1 MTNLQYKYIF
11 DPGVSHININTMEGV
26 QMKITADG
34 LLGQAQKINNQKK
47 TESESLALGIKETK
61 TDSVSIGK
69 IVNSRVES
77 IEKEI
82 RDLQTSLAKNQSVSN
97 GVDQLDKALT
107 SGANSAEIL
116 DKSTFNGTQA
126 LKDFMGPE
134 ITPEIIKS
142 KKDEI
147 KNLVKN
153 DIANLTKVQVELDN
167 IIASDLAGNKK
178 VETLMAGLNDFFKG
192 NAASVDSISNL
203 DAEKVMKLIR

>member
-1 MTNLQYKYIF
+1 
-11 DPGVSHININTMEGV
+11 
-26 QMKITADG
+26 MKITADG

-47 TESESLALGIKETK
+47 TESESLASGIKETR

-97 GVDQLDKALT
+97 GIDQLDKALAS
-107 SGANSAEIL
+107 SGNTAEIL
-116 DKSTFNGTQA
+116 EKSTFNGKLA

-134 ITPEIIKS
+134 ITPEIIKL

-147 KNLVKN
+147 KELVKI

-167 IIASDLAGNKK
+167 IIASDLAGTKK
-178 VETLMAGLNDFFKG
+178 VESLMSALTEFFKG

>member
-1 MTNLQYKYIF
+1 
-11 DPGVSHININTMEGV
+11 
-26 QMKITADG
+26 MKITADG

-47 TESESLALGIKETK
+47 TESESLASGIKETR

-97 GVDQLDKALT
+97 GIDQLDKAPA
-107 SGANSAEIL
+107 SGGNTAEIL
-116 DKSTFNGTQA
+116 ENSTFNGKQA

-147 KNLVKN
+147 KELVKK
-153 DIANLTKVQVELDN
+153 DIANLT
-167 IIASDLAGNKK
+167 
-178 VETLMAGLNDFFKG
+178 
-192 NAASVDSISNL
+192 
-203 DAEKVMKLIR
+203 

>member
-1 MTNLQYKYIF
+1 
-11 DPGVSHININTMEGV
+11 
-26 QMKITADG
+26 MKITADG
-34 LLGQAQKINNQKK
+34 LLGQAQKISNQKK
-47 TESESLALGIKETK
+47 TESEIPASGAKETR

-69 IVNSRVES
+69 IINSRVES

-97 GVDQLDKALT
+97 GIDQLDKVMA
-107 SGANSAEIL
+107 SGGNTAEVL
-116 DKSTFNGTQA
+116 EKNTFNGKLA
-126 LKDFMGPE
+126 LKDFIGPE
-134 ITPEIIKS
+134 LTPEILRS

-178 VETLMAGLNDFFKG
+178 VDNLMANLTEFIKG
-192 NAASVDSISNL
+192 NASSLDSISNL

>member
-1 MTNLQYKYIF
+1 
-11 DPGVSHININTMEGV
+11 
-26 QMKITADG
+26 MKITADG

-47 TESESLALGIKETK
+47 TETESQALGIKENRQ
-61 TDSVSIGK
+61 DSVSIGK

-97 GVDQLDKALT
+97 GMDQLDKALS
-107 SGANSAEIL
+107 SGGNTAEIL
-116 DKSTFNGTQA
+116 EKNTFNGKQV
-126 LKDFMGPE
+126 LRDFVGPE
-134 ITPEIIKS
+134 LTPEIIRS
-142 KKDEI
+142 KKEEI

-153 DIANLTKVQVELDN
+153 DISSLTKVQVELEN

-178 VETLMAGLNDFFKG
+178 VESLMTGLTEFFKG